1 MPQQELGG
9 AIGTGQQPGPRRR
22 PTVLVAAVAAA
33 LGLLAAGCG
42 SVATHP
48 GGEAAASSSTTTA
61 PGGNGSSTTAGGA
74 FRPEPVSWHACTA
87 GEGPVQAGYQCASVA
102 VPLDP
107 SQPHGRT
114 IDIGLDRHQATG
126 AKQGSLIVNPGGPG
140 ESAVDQLPDLVK
152 MLGVDLQTHFDVV
165 GYDPPG
171 VGHSAPITCLDQSA
185 YAQYLHEDPAPPGP
199 GGFPLAEN
207 EDKAFAQ
214 ACEQRSGALLPHVST
229 VDAARDMEY
238 VREALGDGKLNYLGF
253 SYGTF
258 LGATYAGM
266 YGQNIRSMVLDGAI
280 DPSVAITPFLMEQAQ
295 SLDSEFGQFARA
307 CETNPSC
314 AWHQG
319 GGSGGDLVAA
329 FQQLLTRVRQNPIPV
344 GDRSVGPAE
353 LLYGTVAGLYSTQS
367 WPFIYQAL
375 AGAEAGD
382 GSLILQAFDDYV
394 GRQPDGTIDNSLEA
408 ENAVNCLDDPAP
420 TAAQLQSDLPS
431 FTAAAPVFGPSVVY
445 GELSCSEWPV
455 PATGS
460 PHTIAAPNAPTIV
473 VVGSTGDPVT
483 PYAGA
488 QHLAQQLT
496 HGVLLT
502 RDGVGHTG
510 YGASTCIQQHV
521 DSYLLTLQAPPPGT
535 TCPSDNTGS

>member
-1 MPQQELGG
+1 M
-9 AIGTGQQPGPRRR
+9 
-22 PTVLVAAVAAA
+22 AAVVGV
-33 LGLLAAGCG
+33 LSLAAGACG
-42 SVATHP
+42 SSGSA
-48 GGEAAASSSTTTA
+48 GEQSSRPTSTTTA
-61 PGGNGSSTTAGGA
+61 PGVSTGSTGGFVPKA
-74 FRPEPVSWHACTA
+74 VSWHSCTA
-87 GEGPVQAGYQCASVA
+87 SEGPTQPGYQCASVT

-107 SQPHGRT
+107 SQPHGKT
-114 IDIGLDRHQATG
+114 IDIGLDRHLATG
-126 AKQGSLIVNPGGPG
+126 SRTGSLLVNPGGPG

-152 MLGVDLQTHFDVV
+152 MLGSDLQTHFDIV

-171 VGHSAPITCLDQSA
+171 VGHSAPITCLSQPA
-185 YAQYLHEDPAPPGP
+185 YSQYLHEDPAPPGP
-199 GGFPLAEN
+199 DGFTLAVN

-214 ACEQRSGALLPHVST
+214 GCQQHSGDTLSHVST

-238 VREALGDGKLNYLGF
+238 VREALGGDKLNYLGF

-266 YGQNIRSMVLDGAI
+266 YGQNIRSMVLDGAV
-280 DPSVAITPFLMEQAQ
+280 DPSLPVTPFLTEQAK
-295 SLDSEFGQFARA
+295 SLDTEFDAFAQA
-307 CETNPSC
+307 CQSNPSC
-314 AWHQG
+314 PWHQG
-319 GGSGGDLVAA
+319 AGSGGDLVAA
-329 FQQLLTRVRQNPIPV
+329 FQQLMARVRQTPIPV
-344 GDRSVGPAE
+344 GNRSVGPSE

-367 WPFIYQAL
+367 WPFIYEAL
-375 AGAEAGD
+375 ANAEAGD

-420 TAAQLQSDLPS
+420 TAAQLQADLPS

-445 GELSCSEWPV
+445 GELSCAEWPV

-460 PHTIAAPNAPTIV
+460 PHLISAPQAPPIV

-488 QHLAQQLT
+488 QHLASQLT

-502 RDGVGHTG
+502 RDGSGHTG
-510 YGASTCIQQHV
+510 YSASTCVQTHV
-521 DSYLLTLQAPPPGT
+521 DAYLLTLQPPAVGT
-535 TCPSDNTGS
+535 TCPSDSNGS

>member
-1 MPQQELGG
+1 MV
-9 AIGTGQQPGPRRR
+9 ATTGVLCMVATACGSSGPRSSAGESSPR
-22 PTVLVAAVAAA
+22 PT
-33 LGLLAAGCG
+33 
-42 SVATHP
+42 SATTGP
-48 GGEAAASSSTTTA
+48 SSSAATDSGSTGGFA
-61 PGGNGSSTTAGGA
+61 PK
-74 FRPEPVSWHACTA
+74 PVSWHPCTA
-87 GEGPVQAGYQCASVA
+87 SEGPTQPGYQCASVA

-107 SQPHGRT
+107 SQPHGKT
-114 IDIGLDRHQATG
+114 IDIGLDRRLATG
-126 AKQGSLIVNPGGPG
+126 TKTGSLIVNPGGPG

-152 MLGVDLQTHFDVV
+152 MLGTDVQTHFDIV

-171 VGHSAPITCLDQSA
+171 VGHSAPITCLDQAA
-185 YAQYLHEDPAPPGP
+185 YAQYLHEDPDPPGAN
-199 GGFPLAEN
+199 GFSLAVN

-214 ACEQRSGALLPHVST
+214 GCQQRSGAILPHVST

-238 VREALGDGKLNYLGF
+238 VREALGEGKLNYVGF

-266 YGQNIRSMVLDGAI
+266 YGQNVRSMVLDGAI
-280 DPSVAITPFLMEQAQ
+280 DPSLGIIPFLTEQAK
-295 SLDSEFGQFARA
+295 SLDTEFDAFAQA
-307 CETNPSC
+307 CQTDTACP
-314 AWHQG
+314 WHEG
-319 GGSGGDLVAA
+319 GGTGGDLVTA
-329 FQQLLTRVRQNPIPV
+329 FQQLMARVRQTPIPV
-344 GDRSVGPAE
+344 GTRSVGPAE

-375 AGAEAGD
+375 AQAEAGD

-394 GRQPDGTIDNSLEA
+394 GRQPNGTFDNSLEA

-420 TAAQLQSDLPS
+420 PAAQLQAQLPA

-445 GELSCSEWPV
+445 GELSCAEWPV

-460 PHTIAAPNAPTIV
+460 PHTISAPQAPPIV

-488 QHLAQQLT
+488 QHLASQLT

-502 RDGVGHTG
+502 REGSGHTG
-510 YGASTCIQQHV
+510 YSASTCVQTDV
-521 DSYLLTLQAPPPGT
+521 DTYLLTLQAPPAGT
-535 TCPSDNTGS
+535 TCPSDSTGS